1 MTEKLLGNLPQ
12 GLVFVLSA
20 PSGTGKTTLVNML
33 IEEFH
38 SVNQSIS
45 CTTRPPRLGEINGKD
60 YFFLTVE
67 EFQDRITK
75 NDFLEYANVFGHWYG
90 TSRQVVQSLQQS
102 GHHVILVIDTQG
114 ALKLKDQG
122 FDAIYIFLTPPSFDE
137 LKKRLQHRNTEDQA
151 TLMQRL
157 SWASHEMSLAKF
169 YDYLVVNQN
178 PVISYGVLRSIL
190 ISEEH
195 KIRKGHS

>member
-75 NDFLEYANVFGHWYG
+75 NDFLEYANEI
-90 TSRQVVQSLQQS
+90 R
-102 GHHVILVIDTQG
+102 
-114 ALKLKDQG
+114 LKYRSNEQ
-122 FDAIYIFLTPPSFDE
+122 
-137 LKKRLQHRNTEDQA
+137 
-151 TLMQRL
+151 
-157 SWASHEMSLAKF
+157 
-169 YDYLVVNQN
+169 
-178 PVISYGVLRSIL
+178 SIL
-190 ISEEH
+190 SSDISRYNSKKVKNMCEFCKKE
-195 KIRKGHS
+195 IGTE